1 MGKELQCRAKSGGKW
16 YEGKALFETTEIIFR
31 GDIRL
36 KIPLASLTSVV
47 ARDGQLRLKWP
58 DNTAIFEL
66 GDQAEEWADQILHP
80 RSTVE
85 KLGIKP
91 GLMISFIQMPLDQTM
106 QDARAIA
113 AAFAERVPLKNSD
126 VLFFGASQQAD
137 LKTVNK
143 LLPSLASNGAL
154 WVVYPK
160 GRKEITERQVL
171 QAGRDAG
178 LFDVKVVSYSPTH
191 TGLKFVRPKDKR

>member
-1 MGKELQCRAKSGGKW
+1 MGKELQCRAKCGGKW
-16 YEGKALFETTEIIFR
+16 YEGKALLETTEIIFR

-47 ARDGQLRLKWP
+47 ARDGQLQLERADKI
-58 DNTAIFEL
+58 AIFEL
-66 GDQAEEWADQILHP
+66 GEQAEKWADKILHP
-80 RSTVE
+80 KSRAE

-91 GLMISFIQMPLDQTM
+91 DLAISFIQMPSDQTM

-113 AAFAERVPLKNSD
+113 AAFTDKVPLKNAD
-126 VLFFGASQQAD
+126 VLFFGASKQAD
-137 LKTVNK
+137 LKKLNK

-160 GRKEITERQVL
+160 SRKEITERQVL

-178 LFDVKVVSYSPTH
+178 LFDIKVVSYSPTH

>member
-1 MGKELQCRAKSGGKW
+1 M
-16 YEGKALFETTEIIFR
+16 
-31 GDIRL
+31 
-36 KIPLASLTSVV
+36 
-47 ARDGQLRLKWP
+47 
-58 DNTAIFEL
+58 
-66 GDQAEEWADQILHP
+66 
-80 RSTVE
+80 E